1 MNPFIWVKDGVIS
14 AKMCKSIIKKFNA
27 DERKIKGET
36 AQGYRPNTKRSM
48 DLQIGGLTEWKEEDA
63 LFFDV
68 LAENHPQY
76 QKYVDDI
83 MDGESR
89 IQIFRSSDVK
99 DSGYQIQKT
108 IPGEEYV
115 WHNDSD
121 VLEDYNRALTYIW
134 YLNDVPE
141 GGETE
146 FYDGTLIKPV
156 RGRMVIFPATWTF
169 MHRGKTPA
177 SDKYIVT
184 GWMSYRTTALN
195 QSDDVL
201 STK

>member
-1 MNPFIWVKDGVIS
+1 MNPFIWVKDDVIS
-14 AKMCKSIIKKFNA
+14 REICESIIKKFNA
-27 DERKIKGET
+27 DERKSPGITGS
-36 AQGYRPNTKRSM
+36 GYQPKAKRST
-48 DLQIGGLTEWKEEDA
+48 DLVISGKEEWKEEDA

-83 MDGESR
+83 MNGESS
-89 IQIFRSSDVK
+89 IQIFRSVDVK

-115 WHNDSD
+115 WHNDSAAS
-121 VLEDYNRALTYIW
+121 VDYNRALTYIW

-184 GWMSYRTTALN
+184 GWMSYRTTGLN